1 MTIEQRIK
9 SAIRDVH
16 NFPRDGI
23 VFKDVTPLLI
33 DPVLS
38 NDIANEILNQVSDK
52 KIDAVVAVESRGFL
66 YGFLLAQKLQ
76 IPFIPVR
83 KKGKLPGDTV
93 EFSYDLEYGSATVE
107 VHRNDIQP
115 GWNILIHDDLLATGG
130 TAAAAAELMLMQKAT
145 VAGFAFIIELSFLHG
160 MDKMKKYSD
169 KIVSL
174 VRY

>member
-1 MTIEQRIK
+1 MICC
-9 SAIRDVH
+9 S
-16 NFPRDGI
+16 FSS
-23 VFKDVTPLLI
+23 F
-33 DPVLS
+33 S
-38 NDIANEILNQVSDK
+38 
-52 KIDAVVAVESRGFL
+52 
-66 YGFLLAQKLQ
+66 QKLQ

-145 VAGFAFIIELSFLHG
+145 VAAFAFIIELGFLHG

-174 VRY
+174 VKY